1 MPDGIIYIA
10 RNEENP
16 KNRYKVGKSDRVDPT
31 HRMKELTDETSNI
44 GEFKCEGYVVVDQVD
59 ECEKVI
65 HSILND
71 YRTVPNR
78 EFFDCPIDLIKNKI
92 QENLKDFI
100 ILDYLNNDNQNNKE
114 KSRSKIESVQYT
126 EDHQNHPINFINNLN
141 SLNFYQVLKI
151 CFHQNW
157 QVSGCSC
164 TACSPEVRKIF
175 FLLIYKKIIASKKR
189 IDKNFIP
196 KGNGLQIEGHT
207 KEKINDEESQKLQD
221 EILETNLKKL
231 IDEITFEKFLHYFGE
246 ALRLININGIEEKNR
261 KLADFFYNNLKKIYP
276 KAINNFKILDS
287 MRYAGGKVLNLE
299 ILGNI
304 YNEHISYQK
313 NFDNYTRF

>member
-16 KNRYKVGKSDRVDPT
+16 KDRYKIGKSDRIDPS

-44 GEFKCEGYVVVDQVD
+44 GEFKCEGHVVVDQVD
-59 ECEKVI
+59 ECEKII
-65 HSILND
+65 HSVLND
-71 YRTVPNR
+71 YRTVQNR
-78 EFFDCPIDLIKNKI
+78 EFFDCSLDLIKNKI

-100 ILDYLNNDNQNNKE
+100 VLDYLNNHNQNDEEN
-114 KSRSKIESVQYT
+114 SRFKIEPVEYF
-126 EDHQNHPINFINNLN
+126 EDHRNHPINFINNLN
-141 SLNFYQVLKI
+141 NLDFYQVIKI

-157 QVSGCSC
+157 HVSGCSC

-175 FLLIYKKIIASKKR
+175 FLLIYKKAIASKKR
-189 IDKNFIP
+189 LDKNFIP

-207 KEKINDEESQKLQD
+207 KEKINDDESQKLQD
-221 EILETNLKKL
+221 EILETDLKKL
-231 IDEITFEKFLHYFGE
+231 IDEITFEKFLYYFGE
-246 ALRLININGIEEKNR
+246 ALSLININDIEEKNR

-287 MRYAGGKVLNLE
+287 MRYVGGNVLNTEVLM
-299 ILGNI
+299 NI
-304 YNEHISYQK
+304 YKEHMTYQK
-313 NFDNYTRF
+313 NFSNHARF